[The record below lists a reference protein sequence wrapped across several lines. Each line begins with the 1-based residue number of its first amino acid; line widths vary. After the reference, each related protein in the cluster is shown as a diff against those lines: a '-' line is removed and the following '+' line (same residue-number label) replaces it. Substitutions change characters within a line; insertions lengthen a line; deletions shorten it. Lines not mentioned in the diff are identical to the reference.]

1 MIGKYT
7 ISKYTM
13 LLGCA
18 AVLAGCAGAPEG
30 TSQDNVSDFLVAAA
44 TIGCE
49 IKHDSDY
56 APIEFQA
63 GISKDQALGIAQ
75 FLLARGDALPL
86 EGGGL
91 RVTAGPCAQTA

>member
-1 MIGKYT
+1 MIGRYA
-7 ISKYTM
+7 M
-13 LLGCA
+13 PLGCV
-18 AVLAGCAGAPEG
+18 AVLAGCSVAPEG

-63 GISKDQALGIAQ
+63 GISHEQALGIAQ
-75 FLLARGDALPL
+75 FLLARGEAQPL

-91 RVTAGPCAQTA
+91 RVTAGPCA